1 MPVYIQLEKGTAH
14 PGTSGRLQSIQARS
28 HVVRQVRMHQ
38 NLQLTKT
45 KDPLFKK
52 FILFVLTLFFK
63 DA

>member
-38 NLQLTKT
+38 NLQLTIT

-52 FILFVLTLFFK
+52 YLFFSY
-63 DA
+63 